1 MILAKKTQVAE
12 GTFCMK
18 SSVEE
23 KKMLQTGGY
32 NAPPPFADMSA
43 ANRFI

>member
-32 NAPPPFADMSA
+32 NAPPFADMSA